1 MDLRLH
7 ECAACRGED
16 IQGTLPAVWK
26 RVLPRRHTGPGEA
39 WATAT
44 GKPAINVD
52 CKFADDGRCRSQHIG
67 GRARKANKH
76 VAIHNQAGELVKNQ
90 KQVRSDSGTEDELRL
105 LGESLRERQLQPI
118 LALACGLI
126 VFGHRR
132 YWAAKLVG
140 LESLEVIILDAPLS
154 DPARQ
159 AYQLVENLQRAGL
172 SDKDT
177 YVGMAEWLCM
187 NPSAELKDLAKAL
200 SLDPSTVTRYMSVSK
215 LCPEALTAFNEGK
228 LSISAAYAIAK
239 RPASEQPG
247 LLALRLSG
255 QAVTR
260 SNRSAVVAA

>member
-1 MDLRLH
+1 MKIESKRL
-7 ECAACRGED
+7 EWFK
-16 IQGTLPAVWK
+16 T
-26 RVLPRRHTGPGEA
+26 
-39 WATAT
+39 
-44 GKPAINVD
+44 
-52 CKFADDGRCRSQHIG
+52 
-67 GRARKANKH
+67 
-76 VAIHNQAGELVKNQ
+76 Q
-90 KQVRSDSGTEDELRL
+90 KQVRIDPGTEDELRL

-126 VFGHRR
+126 IVGHRR

-154 DPARQ
+154 DSARQ

-172 SDKDT
+172 SERDT

-187 NPSAELKDLAKAL
+187 NPGAELKDLAKAL

-215 LCPEALTAFNEGK
+215 LCPEALAAFNEGK
-228 LSISAAYAIAK
+228 LTISAAYAIAK

-255 QAVTR
+255 ASRDVLEQVSRQRRGGRKVPARASRIKCALPSGASVVVSAHGLTLDLFLEALVEAGRECRKARDQGLTAKEWQAVQQR
-260 SNRSAVVAA
+260 RKVGAK